1 MLKLTKK
8 ADYGL
13 MALKFLAEHPETP
26 ALSAKDVADAYGIPA
41 QLLAKILQRLTKV
54 GLLRSHAG
62 MNGGYALARDARQ
75 ISAFEVIHAID
86 GPLFITSC
94 FKGAKS
100 CDLTPSCTIKEPLA
114 RVNETITG
122 VLKSISRCWRA
133 GSSAPKPIPPMM
145 HWEMVTGMI
154 TVATQVKAPAGLQ
167 LPIYTGNQAMAPWSP
182 AEKGTRGQGT
192 S

>member
-13 MALKFLAEHPETP
+13 MALKYLAEHPETP

-41 QLLAKILQRLTKV
+41 QLLAKILQRLTKT

-75 ISAFEVIHAID
+75 ISAYEVIHAID
-86 GPLFITSC
+86 GPFFITSC
-94 FKGAKS
+94 TKGANG

-114 RVNETITG
+114 RVNDTIAG
-122 VLKSISRCWRA
+122 VLKSISIQDLAEHVQPAA
-133 GSSAPKPIPPMM
+133 GKHHESQRL
-145 HWEMVTGMI
+145 
-154 TVATQVKAPAGLQ
+154 VALTL
-167 LPIYTGNQAMAPWSP
+167 
-182 AEKGTRGQGT
+182 
-192 S
+192 